1 MNRTKAL
8 LFTLVRAFEFD
19 LAISGKDIGRI
30 PNDSQRP
37 VILSDP
43 NKSNRL
49 PLIVT
54 PVSSDW

>member
-1 MNRTKAL
+1 M
-8 LFTLVRAFEFD
+8 FVRAFEFD
-19 LAISGKDIGRI
+19 LAILGKDIERI
-30 PNDSQRP
+30 PNDSQHL

-43 NKSNRL
+43 NKSNWL